1 MARDE
6 YEQEDYGG
14 EGMEGEEDDELITQ
28 EDCWAVIAAYF
39 TDKSLVSQ
47 QIDSF
52 NEFVDN
58 TMQELVDENCKF
70 FPGWWSSLVKRV
82 EG

>member
-1 MARDE
+1 
-6 YEQEDYGG
+6 
-14 EGMEGEEDDELITQ
+14 MEGEIDDELITQ

-58 TMQELVDENCKF
+58 TMQELVDESCKQLF
-70 FPGWWSSLVKRV
+70 FFFSLGGANPNLASPGERNWN
-82 EG
+82 